1 MKPNSIKS
9 TVFIV
14 LVFMVFSCAN
24 NLPTGNAALS
34 AGNKLWQLER
44 LEEKPSGVF
53 TYYRFEPNGTWL
65 VYRRSKSSKV
75 YERPDMGDIEL
86 IESWKMIDA
95 STINIGGKD
104 YKIISLNDTSL
115 SYANRTDGDTIR
127 MHFRGDKL

>member
-14 LVFMVFSCAN
+14 LVLMGFSCAN
-24 NLPTGNAALS
+24 KQPSGNAALS

-44 LEEKPSGVF
+44 LEDKRSGIF
-53 TYYRFEPNGTWL
+53 TYYRFEPNGRWL
-65 VYRRSKSSKV
+65 VYRRSKSSKM
-75 YERPDMGDIEL
+75 YERVDMGDIQL
-86 IESWKMIDA
+86 IESWKIVDD
-95 STINIGGKD
+95 SVINIGGKD

-115 SYANRTDGDTIR
+115 SYENRTDRDTIR

>member
-44 LEEKPSGVF
+44 AKEKRSGVF
-53 TYYRFEPNGTWL
+53 TYYRFSVPAGSL
-65 VYRRSKSSKV
+65 VEDPAVAHSKS
-75 YERPDMGDIEL
+75 
-86 IESWKMIDA
+86 
-95 STINIGGKD
+95 
-104 YKIISLNDTSL
+104 
-115 SYANRTDGDTIR
+115 
-127 MHFRGDKL
+127 